1 MLNPAARV
9 EPRLPICALENVKQ
23 CGSGGLERFLQPL
36 KVHCVSSDSDFFV
49 RFWGVRGSIAC
60 PGPDTAVYGGNTSCI
75 EVRCGS
81 RLIVF
86 DAGTGLRSL
95 GASIAAE
102 GITDLDLFLSH
113 THIDHVIGLPF
124 FCYLFKPQNKLR
136 VWSGHLADGR
146 TTESVVRQLM
156 AEPLFP
162 VPVEIFTADV
172 GFHDFSAGDTLTPND
187 GITLRT
193 TMLNH
198 PQGAT
203 GYRVEFGGKSICYVT
218 DTEHFED
225 GPDRNILGLIDGA
238 DIVIYDS
245 TFSDAEYPDYKG
257 WGHSTWE
264 EGARL
269 CAAAKVG
276 TFVIFHHAPER
287 TDADL
292 DRLAAAVTKMRPGS
306 LVAREGMTLRP

>member
-1 MLNPAARV
+1 MT
-9 EPRLPICALENVKQ
+9 
-23 CGSGGLERFLQPL
+23 
-36 KVHCVSSDSDFFV
+36 SDNEFFV

-60 PGPDTAVYGGNTSCI
+60 PGPDTARYGGNTPCVEI
-75 EVRCGS
+75 RCGS
-81 RLIVF
+81 RLLIF
-86 DAGTGLRSL
+86 DAGTGLREL

-102 GITDLDLFLSH
+102 GVTDLDLFLSH
-113 THIDHVIGLPF
+113 THIDHVVGFPF

-136 VWSGHLADGR
+136 VWSGHLEGDQ
-146 TTESVVRQLM
+146 TTEGVLRQLM

-162 VPVEIFTADV
+162 VPVDIFTADV
-172 GFHDFSAGDTLTPND
+172 CFNDFNAGETLNPQD

-193 TMLNH
+193 AMLNH
-198 PQGAT
+198 PQNAT

-225 GPDRNILGLIDGA
+225 GPDKNILSLIEGA
-238 DIVIYDS
+238 DIVIYDA
-245 TFSDAEYPDYKG
+245 TFTDAEYPDYKG

-269 CAAAKVG
+269 CAAANVG

-287 TDADL
+287 SDD
-292 DRLAAAVTKMRPGS
+292 DMERIAAAAEKMRPGS
-306 LVAREGMTLRP
+306 IVAREGMTLRP

>member
-1 MLNPAARV
+1 VSLN
-9 EPRLPICALENVKQ
+9 
-23 CGSGGLERFLQPL
+23 
-36 KVHCVSSDSDFFV
+36 SDFFV

-60 PGPDTAVYGGNTSCI
+60 PGPDTVVFGGNTPCI

-81 RLIVF
+81 HLLIF
-86 DAGTGLRSL
+86 DAGTGIRDL
-95 GASIAAE
+95 GTSIAAE

-113 THIDHVIGLPF
+113 THIDHVVGLPF
-124 FCYLFKPQNKLR
+124 FCYLFNPQNKLR
-136 VWSGHLADGR
+136 IWSGHLNDGW
-146 TTESVVRQLM
+146 TTESALRQLM

-162 VPVEIFTADV
+162 VPVDIFTA
-172 GFHDFSAGDTLTPND
+172 
-187 GITLRT
+187 
-193 TMLNH
+193 
-198 PQGAT
+198 
-203 GYRVEFGGKSICYVT
+203 EFGGKSICYVT

-245 TFSDAEYPDYKG
+245 TYSDAEYPDYKG

-269 CAAAKVG
+269 CSAAKVG

-287 TDADL
+287 TDDDL
-292 DRLAAAVTKMRPGS
+292 ERIAAAVTKMRPGS